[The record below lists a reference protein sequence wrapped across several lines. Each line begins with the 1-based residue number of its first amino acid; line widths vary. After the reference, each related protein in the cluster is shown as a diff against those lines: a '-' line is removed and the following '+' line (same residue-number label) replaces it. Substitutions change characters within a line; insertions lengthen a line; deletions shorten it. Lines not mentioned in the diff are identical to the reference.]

1 MTSLI
6 TPIAQFF
13 ENAVV
18 FTWDALLELGN
29 LVVPKIKE
37 GHVVPEGRHGFQGKW
52 PEYKRPEE
60 GDSRCCCPALNA
72 LANHGILP
80 RDGRNI
86 SFKELT
92 DVVRTTYNF
101 APSFCYFVP
110 KYAANM
116 LHKDYNKDRFDLEE
130 ISMHNGI
137 EHDASLTRLD
147 HVFDKDQ
154 GKPHMPYVQGLLD
167 SASGKDKAGNV
178 LLTGTDIAGFCAKR
192 RAESTVSNPSF
203 SLALIHR
210 MFSSSNNCTLLTVF
224 GGRYDD
230 IKVFLTEERLL
241 DGWESRVRKVNG
253 LTIAAFNTVVI
264 PVEFR
269 TASKTKAL
277 VEEYKANAE
286 QNRA

>member
-1 MTSLI
+1 MTFIL
-6 TPIAQFF
+6 TPIANFF
-13 ENAVV
+13 DNVVV
-18 FTWDALLELGN
+18 FTWDAFLELGN
-29 LVVPKIKE
+29 LLVPNRKE
-37 GHVVPEGRHGFQGKW
+37 GRVVLEGRHGFQGKW
-52 PEYKRPEE
+52 PEYQPQSE

-86 SFKELT
+86 SFKELNEA
-92 DVVRTTYNF
+92 VRATYNF

-116 LHKDYNKDRFDLEE
+116 LNKDYNKDRFDLEE
-130 ISMHNGI
+130 LNLHNGI

-154 GKPHMPYVQGLLD
+154 GRPHMPYVQELLD

-178 LLTGTDIAGFCAKR
+178 LLTGRDLAHVCAKR
-192 RAESTVSNPSF
+192 RRDSKLHNPSF

-210 MFSSSNNCTLLTVF
+210 MFSSSNNCTLLTIF
-224 GGRYDD
+224 GGRYED
-230 IKVFLTEERLL
+230 IRVFLTKEQLP
-241 DGWESRVRKVNG
+241 DGWESRIRKVNG
-253 LTIAAFNTVVI
+253 LTIAAFNTTVI
-264 PVEFR
+264 PVEIR

-277 VEEYKANAE
+277 IKEHAE
-286 QNRA
+286 QNRAG